1 MKNHNSLII
10 FSILLFSFNLSADAK
25 PAPAAKKK
33 PAAAAAQAAAPT
45 APAAVEKE
53 RLVIL
58 RPNVPETDQEQTA
71 AMETALVEG
80 LQARYQVFA
89 GEQVSR
95 IARKMADGEIGTEE
109 HECDE
114 TRCLTNIALHFESE
128 LLGLTSVTKKDGN
141 YFIAFV
147 IRNVVD
153 NNVVFSKSTTC
164 RQCDAIQVIEKLKE
178 LSGPVL
184 SAPPAVAAPV
194 AQTAEP
200 VAPTPAPI
208 NPLDTES
215 LQWAEVL
222 KGNSVDEYEAY
233 LASYPKGKFALLAK
247 GKIKKLKEQQ
257 AAETQRQQA
266 QAAAERVQQDQTA
279 WESASRE
286 ASESSYQTYLN
297 QYPQGSYVNLANA
310 RITKIRKET
319 AANAERQAA
328 EAQRQQAAAEQA
340 QRELV
345 LAQQR
350 QARSTPSQSSGIEM
364 VRIPGRNYEMGKFE
378 VTQAQWRAVM
388 GNNPS
393 RFTACG
399 DNCPVE
405 QVSWNDVQEFLQ
417 KLNAKTGKNYRLPTE
432 TEWEVACYGG
442 SQTEYC
448 GSNEI
453 NAVAWYRDN
462 SGYTTHPVGQKQANG
477 YGLYD
482 MSGNVW
488 EWMSDCYDASCEERV
503 LRGGSWDDIALI
515 SRAVHRSNMSPAFRL
530 NYYGFRLAR
539 TLP

>member
-10 FSILLFSFNLSADAK
+10 FSILLLSFNLSADAK

-340 QRELV
+340 QRELA

-350 QARSTPSQSSGIEM
+350 QQAEAAKTGGFVMIA
-364 VRIPGRNYEMGKFE
+364 IPGRNYELGKFE

-393 RFTACG
+393 HFTACG

-405 QVSWNDVQEFLQ
+405 KVSWNDVQEFLQ

-432 TEWEVACYGG
+432 AEWEYGCYGG

-448 GSNEI
+448 GSNDI
-453 NAVAWYRDN
+453 NAVTWYDSN
-462 SGYTTHPVGQKQANG
+462 SSKTTHPVGQRQANG

-488 EWMSDCYDASCEERV
+488 EWMQDKWDNELSGRV
-503 LRGGSWDDIALI
+503 ARGGSWNNFAQNT
-515 SRAVHRSNMSPAFRL
+515 SAAFRVMGDPVKR
-530 NYYGFRLAR
+530 NDKAGFRLAR